1 MLSFNLTSTDL
12 KTFNRRLFC
21 LQMVRV
27 FREHHME
34 VYDKVMRRFR
44 SELGLT
50 EEEYKQK
57 SLLLEILEFE
67 RKHVRR
73 IATL

>member
-1 MLSFNLTSTDL
+1 
-12 KTFNRRLFC
+12 
-21 LQMVRV
+21 MVRV

-73 IATL
+73 VAPL

>member
-1 MLSFNLTSTDL
+1 
-12 KTFNRRLFC
+12 
-21 LQMVRV
+21 MVRV

-73 IATL
+73 TATLKYVLNLTARRYVILFHSFLY